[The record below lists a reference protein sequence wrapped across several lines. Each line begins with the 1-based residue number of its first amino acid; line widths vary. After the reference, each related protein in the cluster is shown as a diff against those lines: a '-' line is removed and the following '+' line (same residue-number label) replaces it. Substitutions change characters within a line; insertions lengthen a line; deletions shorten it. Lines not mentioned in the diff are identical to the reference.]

1 MSRKLVEQR
10 LGFEITDGQYEEA
23 LEKARKKLRTTIQR
37 FGDAA
42 GDRRKPAYL
51 AELVAEAIRSELL
64 MKYTAEFALLQ

>member
-23 LEKARKKLRTTIQR
+23 LEKAGKKLHAIIQR
-37 FGDAA
+37 FDDA
-42 GDRRKPAYL
+42 GGVRRTPAYL